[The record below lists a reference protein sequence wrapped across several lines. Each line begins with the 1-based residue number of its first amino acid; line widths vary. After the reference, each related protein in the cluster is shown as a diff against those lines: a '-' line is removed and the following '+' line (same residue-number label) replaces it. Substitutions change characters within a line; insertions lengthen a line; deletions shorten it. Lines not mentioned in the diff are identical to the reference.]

1 MVPKAIEMAEV
12 NKDKEGLRVKAD
24 RGVEPLTRLGECPV
38 PIRGTEGYNKNAAT
52 PNNTMLYRI
61 MFKSMLPLGCIGRLE

>member
-38 PIRGTEGYNKNAAT
+38 PIRGTEGCSKNAVP
-52 PNNTMLYRI
+52 PNNTMLYHV
-61 MFKSMLPLGCIGRLE
+61 